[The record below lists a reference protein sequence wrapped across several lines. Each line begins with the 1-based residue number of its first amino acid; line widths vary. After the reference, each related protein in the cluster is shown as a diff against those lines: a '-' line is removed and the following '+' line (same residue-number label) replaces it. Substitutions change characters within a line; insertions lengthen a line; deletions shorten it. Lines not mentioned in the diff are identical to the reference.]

1 MTGPHPMT
9 VAATTGTLRTFT
21 FRPLHSPLRWLL
33 AAAGVIVAGAHVP
46 VIASHL
52 DEAPYMGAL
61 FVALTVGCVGIGLAA
76 LIGDPAGLYVLAT
89 VTCGLAVVGYA
100 ATRLVA
106 FPMLADD
113 VGNWL
118 EPLGI
123 VSVLGELTVIATAM
137 TALRRETA
145 PCSGTY
151 RVGSRGQRRASA
163 DAITHRGS

>member
-1 MTGPHPMT
+1 
-9 VAATTGTLRTFT
+9 
-21 FRPLHSPLRWLL
+21 
-33 AAAGVIVAGAHVP
+33 
-46 VIASHL
+46 
-52 DEAPYMGAL
+52 
-61 FVALTVGCVGIGLAA
+61 
-76 LIGDPAGLYVLAT
+76 
-89 VTCGLAVVGYA
+89 
-100 ATRLVA
+100 
-106 FPMLADD
+106 MLADD